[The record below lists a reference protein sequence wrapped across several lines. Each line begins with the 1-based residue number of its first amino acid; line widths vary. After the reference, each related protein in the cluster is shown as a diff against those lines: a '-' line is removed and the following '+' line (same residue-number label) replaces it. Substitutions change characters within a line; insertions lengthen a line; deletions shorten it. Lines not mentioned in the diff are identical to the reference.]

1 MKAFNPKAVR
11 ASTGPSTIADFVDPR
26 TTLTVQTHGRR
37 CERAWF
43 CGTPR
48 ASPNFWLNRR
58 RARRRLLDPERFGCE
73 SVTITTVCR
82 ADTKMRC
89 MAWSTRSRG
98 QADKKQCVVALSN
111 AVPR

>member
-1 MKAFNPKAVR
+1 M
-11 ASTGPSTIADFVDPR
+11 
-26 TTLTVQTHGRR
+26 
-37 CERAWF
+37 
-43 CGTPR
+43 
-48 ASPNFWLNRR
+48 
-58 RARRRLLDPERFGCE
+58 LDPERFGCE
-73 SVTITTVCR
+73 PVTITMVCR